1 MSDALNL
8 FLTAAFVDNMPLT
21 LFLGLCTFLALSRR
35 SESAIGLGVAMIAVL
50 GVTTPL
56 NHLIYHQVLAPGA
69 WDWAGLPDIDL
80 SYLALIA
87 FIGVIAATVQLVE
100 MLLDRFLPALH
111 VAFGVFLPLLT
122 VQCAI
127 LAGSLFMV
135 ERNYTLGQ
143 SAIFGLGSGTGFAVA
158 VVMLSAIRTR
168 LAYADLP
175 APLRGLGVAFVLTGL
190 LSLGFAS
197 FAQMAGAQ

>member
-1 MSDALNL
+1 MTGALSL
-8 FLTAAFVDNMPLT
+8 FLFAAFVDNMPLT
-21 LFLGLCTFLALSRR
+21 LFLGLCTFLVLSRR
-35 SESAIGLGVAMIAVL
+35 SESAIGIGVAMIAVL
-50 GVTTPL
+50 GVTAPL
-56 NHLIYHQVLAPGA
+56 NHMIYYQVLAPGA
-69 WDWAGLPDIDL
+69 WAWAGLPGIDL
-80 SYLALIA
+80 SYLALLA

-100 MLLDRFLPALH
+100 MVLDRFLPALH

-127 LAGSLFMV
+127 LAGSLFLV

-158 VVMLSAIRTR
+158 VVMLSAIRSR

-175 APLRGLGVAFVLTGL
+175 APLRGLGVAFLLTGL